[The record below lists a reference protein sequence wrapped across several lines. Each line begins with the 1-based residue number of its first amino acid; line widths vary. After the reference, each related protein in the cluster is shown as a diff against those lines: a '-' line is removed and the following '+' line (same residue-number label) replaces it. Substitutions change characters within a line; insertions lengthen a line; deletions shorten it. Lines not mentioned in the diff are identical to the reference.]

1 MNKSYIS
8 VWNDALGTW
17 VAAPETAMSH
27 SGKGAASSCTI
38 SPGVAAVAR
47 PARPFKA
54 ALMPI
59 AMAIGAA
66 MLPGTAAAQATTGN
80 GGLELCPAGVGGAG
94 SSWGPLSS
102 AVGIMNCTA
111 PAPVR
116 QRDVVLTEQRGGQQR
131 LLGLRR

>member
-1 MNKSYIS
+1 M
-8 VWNDALGTW
+8 
-17 VAAPETAMSH
+17 
-27 SGKGAASSCTI
+27 
-38 SPGVAAVAR
+38 AAVAR